1 MCEISDQIKLCTC
14 TNRNIEELDDYWVL
28 YRLQDPGDYITVVD
42 GILIPEFS
50 TNKKT
55 EKINI
60 EQLLKLLNSNSIFDK
75 PIPLFKDDI
84 LSIRLLNPNNFTS
97 IEYQFKF
104 TGKAWKNIPLDDISI
119 YMNGKVTSGKVLN
132 GIKLK

>member
-14 TNRNIEELDDYWVL
+14 TDRNIEELDDYWVL

-119 YMNGKVTSGKVLN
+119 YMNGKGSSGKVLN

>member
-119 YMNGKVTSGKVLN
+119 YMNGKVSSGKVLN

>member
-14 TNRNIEELDDYWVL
+14 TEKNIEELDDYWIL

-119 YMNGKVTSGKVLN
+119 YMNGKVSSGKVLN